1 MTQMGEWIKCHGTF
15 NTYAIMS
22 DLLGNV
28 ASLDILIHVH
38 WGINNNSYNSYV
50 YIKNKSTY
58 NI

>member
-50 YIKNKSTY
+50 I
-58 NI
+58 I